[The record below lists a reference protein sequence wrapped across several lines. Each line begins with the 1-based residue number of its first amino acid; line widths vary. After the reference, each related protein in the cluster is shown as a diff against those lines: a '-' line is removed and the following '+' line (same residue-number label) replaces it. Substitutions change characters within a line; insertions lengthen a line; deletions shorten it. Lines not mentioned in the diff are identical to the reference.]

1 MMLTRRPPSRQKLLN
16 LRIDAELKE
25 QFERVARSSDRSAAE
40 VLREL
45 MRLYVEA
52 ARRREYAAEARRQSK
67 LVSGSREEDEVMRWI
82 EDVSSRET
90 PR

>member
-1 MMLTRRPPSRQKLLN
+1 MQTRRPPSRQKLLN

-45 MRLYVEA
+45 MRVYVEA
-52 ARRREYAAEARRQSK
+52 ARRREFAAEARRQSK
-67 LVSGSREEDEVMRWI
+67 LVSGSIEEDEVMRWI
-82 EDVSSRET
+82 EDVSSLET